1 MVNNRKNTMKTLA
14 FSLVLAALT
23 LTANHLNAQ
32 DRGLFGM
39 GPSAANYDYNYSNRD
54 GLLNANIYSNTGDG
68 IQNDSFGAP
77 LGSGIAILLAAG
89 AGYAVV
95 RRKRSRKNTM
105 LLLAC
110 VALLGFTQCKKEQPL
125 EPQGE
130 QVRITLNVEDGN
142 KTTDGSKAE
151 VDPPHVSFK
160 TGDQILVV
168 YDGKYVGT
176 ITHNGT
182 YFSGNV
188 DATGDNTKPLY
199 FYFLGNKDAGTLTA
213 GTTTSCTVNISD
225 QTGYPTL
232 PVISFSASDQNF
244 NGAGSYTARLHNKCS
259 LMKFNVTTPS
269 NSPICIT
276 GMNNKVIIDFTKAA
290 NDGANN
296 GFTYDQED
304 GGVIILKGGSGTN
317 VEKWAIVLPQDELAA
332 GSAGSIYAQ
341 NGTYTTFTGT
351 RPTIHAIAA
360 NGYYHEGGDVIS
372 MTVNTATDYIDLGDI
387 TASTTIATGKTV
399 IGTLANNVKISIAD
413 GATVTLNGVSINAS
427 GTWTSGDYAGLT
439 CEGDAIIILS
449 GENILRG
456 IDDDYPGIHIKENKT
471 LTIRG
476 TGSLDASGN
485 PTGYCYSAGI
495 GGAYSSKCGNIVIEG
510 GTITATGGNRDGAA
524 IGGAF
529 CGGYGDITISGG
541 TVTATA
547 VGDGAGIGS
556 GYSSSHTSGNI
567 IISGGTVTAT
577 SQGRGAGIGSG
588 YSGIGSVGNILI
600 SGGTITAT
608 GGGNAA
614 GIGSGY
620 YSSCG
625 GITIESTV
633 TSVTT
638 TKGSGAPNSIGAGNS
653 GTCGTVK
660 FGNATVYDGS
670 DWTASMEAGN
680 YGGLTLAISTT
691 TNDDDTWTLTPIP
704 VKSLSAATAEDV
716 GKLAGQNGKIY
727 DNAAAATAAGTT
739 AVAKIIYVGSSTGA
753 SSPYTHGLALALADE
768 SRTTWADAQTDCDG
782 KNSSAPVTG
791 ASWMLPSKAQWET
804 MISAAGNH
812 TTLRD
817 GFNSVGGTNIQK
829 DFYWSSTSSTSSQ
842 AQAFSFNFGFW
853 GVSNKTGNCF
863 ARACLAF

>member
-1 MVNNRKNTMKTLA
+1 MINNRKNTMKTLA

-54 GLLNANIYSNTGDG
+54 GLLNANINSNSNTGNG

-125 EPQGE
+125 EPTNDGNKTK
-130 QVRITLNVEDGN
+130 ITLNVDNGGN
-142 KTTDGSKAE
+142 NGSR
-151 VDPPHVSFK
+151 VNVSDANVTF
-160 TGDQILVV
+160 TNGDKILVV
-168 YDGKYVGT
+168 SNGHYVGT
-176 ITHNGT
+176 LTHNGT
-182 YFSGNV
+182 YFSGNITDPV
-188 DATGDNTKPLY
+188 EGEPLY
-199 FYFLGNKDAGTLTA
+199 FYFLGNKDTGTLTA
-213 GTTTSCTVNISD
+213 GTSGSTSCTVSISD
-225 QTGYPTL
+225 QTDYPHL
-232 PVISFSASDQNF
+232 PVISMGVSIDRE
-244 NGAGSYTARLHNKCS
+244 NGNAIVNYSSGVSTYEAQLHNKAS

-449 GENILRG
+449 GENI
-456 IDDDYPGIHIKENKT
+456 
-471 LTIRG
+471 
-476 TGSLDASGN
+476 
-485 PTGYCYSAGI
+485 
-495 GGAYSSKCGNIVIEG
+495 
-510 GTITATGGNRDGAA
+510 
-524 IGGAF
+524 
-529 CGGYGDITISGG
+529 
-541 TVTATA
+541 
-547 VGDGAGIGS
+547 
-556 GYSSSHTSGNI
+556 
-567 IISGGTVTAT
+567 
-577 SQGRGAGIGSG
+577 
-588 YSGIGSVGNILI
+588 
-600 SGGTITAT
+600 
-608 GGGNAA
+608 
-614 GIGSGY
+614 
-620 YSSCG
+620 
-625 GITIESTV
+625 
-633 TSVTT
+633 
-638 TKGSGAPNSIGAGNS
+638 
-653 GTCGTVK
+653 
-660 FGNATVYDGS
+660 
-670 DWTASMEAGN
+670 
-680 YGGLTLAISTT
+680 
-691 TNDDDTWTLTPIP
+691 
-704 VKSLSAATAEDV
+704 
-716 GKLAGQNGKIY
+716 
-727 DNAAAATAAGTT
+727 
-739 AVAKIIYVGSSTGA
+739 
-753 SSPYTHGLALALADE
+753 
-768 SRTTWADAQTDCDG
+768 
-782 KNSSAPVTG
+782 
-791 ASWMLPSKAQWET
+791 
-804 MISAAGNH
+804 
-812 TTLRD
+812 
-817 GFNSVGGTNIQK
+817 
-829 DFYWSSTSSTSSQ
+829 
-842 AQAFSFNFGFW
+842 
-853 GVSNKTGNCF
+853 
-863 ARACLAF
+863 